1 MGNLA
6 VHTDWHRVASYHN
19 FRVDGRSHCLRPAPA
34 TLSAPARNLYSRHH
48 LARTLEYHCN
58 PIYIFKSCKT
68 SRSDG
73 SFEHNPANHD
83 DCHERPCRWIVYD
96 FAVSQSSNGKDAY
109 ASVGRASESIQRH
122 RSIPVLKTLGS
133 GEI

>member
-73 SFEHNPANHD
+73 SFEHNPANHQM
-83 DCHERPCRWIVYD
+83 E
-96 FAVSQSSNGKDAY
+96 
-109 ASVGRASESIQRH
+109 
-122 RSIPVLKTLGS
+122 KTLTPPWVEPVNPS
-133 GEI
+133 SDTDQSLS